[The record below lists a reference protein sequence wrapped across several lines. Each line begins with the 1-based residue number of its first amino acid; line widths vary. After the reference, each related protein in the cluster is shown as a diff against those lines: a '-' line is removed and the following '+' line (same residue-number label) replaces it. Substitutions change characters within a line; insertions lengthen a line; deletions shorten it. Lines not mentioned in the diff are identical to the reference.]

1 MIKGRVVS
9 LERGGLRASGSKER
23 SVLYT
28 EDGTG
33 DLFFFSGD
41 STPRR
46 FELPACGGFERAS
59 ALGSAGHT
67 DVPRV
72 LVDSDDSV
80 VYNSAT
86 MKGAVVNICIFSL
99 VFLASSAYKLPEDDF
114 KLAGLVAAESMSS
127 AEEAILVGHIL
138 REAARDIE
146 KSHAEADEVEEYSWR
161 SFWLKVKQALIT
173 AAKKIKA
180 FFTKVGKELYESLKE
195 VAKSAAEAALEA
207 AKNKALEKAIQIA
220 DKIIEKSVA

>member
-1 MIKGRVVS
+1 
-9 LERGGLRASGSKER
+9 
-23 SVLYT
+23 
-28 EDGTG
+28 
-33 DLFFFSGD
+33 
-41 STPRR
+41 
-46 FELPACGGFERAS
+46 
-59 ALGSAGHT
+59 
-67 DVPRV
+67 
-72 LVDSDDSV
+72 
-80 VYNSAT
+80 

-220 DKIIEKSVA
+220 DKIIEKSVARYSLPGSENDSDFVRHFCERMDLIGKHLIDEGERRLSQ